1 MLCCAQDL
9 RESVAQLQTDPGC
22 AADGKAPMYG
32 MAASLPDRGIIAE
45 FLTAFQDVQLTP

>member
-1 MLCCAQDL
+1 M
-9 RESVAQLQTDPGC
+9 AQLKADPGC

-32 MAASLPDRGIIAE
+32 MAATLPDRGIIAE